1 MATPKLIIGNE
12 NASLTPSGDISYE
25 KDLGTDVTGMLS
37 TESGADTL
45 QNKVI
50 PKLDAS
56 LAQRKDA
63 NLMLQQGETP
73 ETYAQRTGY
82 LNKTEP
88 VKEEKKTDTV
98 FVDANGAEYS
108 NPDINTVKNLG
119 LTFASGTTPS
129 WLGATPQELQL
140 EQEIKQNQDIIDSA
154 NATLENQKQIESD
167 LMYKDQIANIQNTFA
182 LRKKQMEDIN
192 LRRVAS
198 IRTSGIRSG
207 SERYT
212 ASFGGVVSTEE
223 QQGISRLGEIDAQ
236 QRQAEGEAR
245 AAQQARN
252 WEIFDRKI
260 NAIEKLNEKKQTE
273 LEKLNKITLENN
285 KKTEEENAV
294 MRKQGAMADSFN
306 SGITNPIDIVSNL
319 TKKGIPVTMKE
330 VTDFLSPQRMDDNA
344 KQDIAMKAAEF
355 GASSDVVQRINNART
370 PQEALSIASQYIQ
383 DPKLKYELQN
393 LQLENTIR
401 KQTIEKNAKEIQ
413 LLGEPSE
420 KEKKATEEALK
431 NVSTSNLAMKDK
443 IDLVDALKTN
453 SGLSSRVGTNFLS
466 RVPTGEGFWGT
477 VKAGVQGIVK
487 APLTLTAG
495 TIKDIKS
502 SVTGEGQNFAGG
514 VHKLISGLSL
524 QSLIEAKSRGATFGA
539 LSDSEMRILANS
551 ASMLNDW
558 EIKDANEKGI
568 GVWNIDE
575 ANFNKELDNIK
586 MLTQRAITLSGGQT
600 LSDEETSSLD
610 SLFQTETP
618 TNPEDYFQ

>member
-1 MATPKLIIGNE
+1 ME
-12 NASLTPSGDISYE
+12 DIKYE
-25 KDLGTDVTGMLS
+25 KDLGYTNPDPLEQQGLNEVTGMLS

>member
-1 MATPKLIIGNE
+1 ME
-12 NASLTPSGDISYE
+12 DIKYE
-25 KDLGTDVTGMLS
+25 KDLGYTNPDPLEQQGLNEVTGMLS
-37 TESGADTL
+37 TESRADTL